1 MIMKKGLDKWKTNV
15 EPSQLLII
23 DNEQTHVHALL
34 VVGCVWCP
42 PLISDE
48 DLKAYSW
55 FYRLTQLATKIY
67 NANRCK
73 NVISRIG
80 YEK

>member
-1 MIMKKGLDKWKTNV
+1 MKKGLDKWKTNV

-42 PLISDE
+42 H
-48 DLKAYSW
+48 
-55 FYRLTQLATKIY
+55 
-67 NANRCK
+67 
-73 NVISRIG
+73 
-80 YEK
+80 